1 MNKGLVSIIIPT
13 YNRANL
19 VIRAIESALNQT
31 YRNIELIVI
40 DDGSKDQTPQIISQ
54 IKDPRIRYI
63 RYEENRGAS
72 HARNVGLSLAKGEFI
87 SFLDSDDEFLPQ
99 KIEKQ
104 LEAFEKSE
112 NVGAVYC
119 DTYLLFEN
127 KRRDIYRFEKL
138 EGWVYPKMVGMPH
151 LMLPVFMI
159 RKNVISSNRIRFDE
173 KFFPGEDTDF
183 LIKVSKFAEFLHIPE
198 PLCIIRRDV
207 RRDRI
212 TLNKKATISAYF
224 ALTQKYSRDIKR
236 FWGKERLE
244 WMYYNSLYAFVKEGY
259 KKEAIKV
266 CTKVFFE
273 TLNIKHLIKIPLI
286 LLNVYKKF
294 LSKKYKDIP
303 AVRF

>member
-127 KRRDIYRFEKL
+127 KRREIYRFEKL
-138 EGWVYPKMVGMPH
+138 EGWVYPK
-151 LMLPVFMI
+151 
-159 RKNVISSNRIRFDE
+159 
-173 KFFPGEDTDF
+173 
-183 LIKVSKFAEFLHIPE
+183 
-198 PLCIIRRDV
+198 RDV

-244 WMYYNSLYAFVKEGY
+244 WMYCNSLYAFVKEGY